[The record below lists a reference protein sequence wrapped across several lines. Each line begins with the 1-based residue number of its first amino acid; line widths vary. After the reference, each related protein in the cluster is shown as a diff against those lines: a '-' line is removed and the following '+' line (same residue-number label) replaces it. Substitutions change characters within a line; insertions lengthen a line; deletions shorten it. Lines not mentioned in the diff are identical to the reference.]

1 MVYVLIIVLI
11 VLALSLYNYFDSRD
25 INQLTSTSHNSALFK
40 NRNKAYGAYT
50 IRRTYN
56 RVITVILLIT
66 VGLFGLTLGGNYV
79 YHYGMGNE
87 FSQQA
92 IPTELTDTTLLS
104 LYAPPEE
111 NKSTLPPS
119 YSIQSSAGSGGA
131 NEADQEE
138 QQESSE
144 KQQETEQPEN
154 TNPTSNATSASAQQ
168 QRTEKSKK
176 NTQSSSQEIND
187 MKNHTDD
194 VMSDARKRKEERE
207 RKKKEKEQQDA
218 MRSKGNTQQGSK
230 GNDGSTP
237 KTEAPAEYDLAGRT
251 PFNNDVSWLQ
261 YPMYTCKYGGTITL
275 RIKVDGSGNVKYAE
289 PLNADGIDP
298 CIIENAKKYAHRAR
312 FNASSKPL
320 QEGTLTYK
328 FKGQ

>member
-1 MVYVLIIVLI
+1 MVYVLIIVLV

-25 INQLTSTSHNSALFK
+25 INQLTSTAHNSALFK

-66 VGLFGLTLGGNYV
+66 VGVFGLTLGGNYV

-87 FSQQA
+87 FTLQTT
-92 IPTELTDTTLLS
+92 PKELTDTTLLS

-138 QQESSE
+138 QRESSE
-144 KQQETEQPEN
+144 EQQETEHPEN
-154 TNPTSNATSASAQQ
+154 TNPTSNATSANTQQ

-187 MKNHTDD
+187 MKDHTDE
-194 VMSDARKRKEERE
+194 VSANTQRLRE
-207 RKKKEKEQQDA
+207 KLKNREKEQQDA

-230 GNDGSTP
+230 GNEGSTP
-237 KTEAPAEYDLAGRT
+237 KTETPADYDLAGRT
-251 PFNNDVSWLQ
+251 PFNNDNWWLR
-261 YPMYTCKYGGTITL
+261 YPTYTCKYGGTVTIK
-275 RIKVDGSGNVKYAE
+275 IKVDGGGNVKYAE
-289 PLNADGIDP
+289 PLNTAGLDP
-298 CIIENAKKYAHRAR
+298 CVIENAKTYAYKAR
-312 FNASSKPL
+312 FNPSSKSM